1 MLFSLFFLFL
11 QIQNTYKFKREVS
24 IRCPKIQYLSHLPK
38 HFALLS
44 VCLVLC
50 FPQPMLYLTSSG
62 STRRNLFTLSVKK
75 PKLFDLPGI
84 IKPPQF
90 LEKMWLYIPTLKIVF
105 YFLIQSQNLVQSFLI
120 IFWLIN
126 LALGIEITSLKKKN
140 Y

>member
-1 MLFSLFFLFL
+1 
-11 QIQNTYKFKREVS
+11 
-24 IRCPKIQYLSHLPK
+24 
-38 HFALLS
+38 
-44 VCLVLC
+44 
-50 FPQPMLYLTSSG
+50 MLYLTTSG

-90 LEKMWLYIPTLKIVF
+90 LEKMWLYIPTHKIVF

-140 Y
+140 YLRYYEI